1 MSARG
6 TGVRVGLAVHLSLAV
21 ASRRG
26 VPTRASFA
34 HWAGLALPARM
45 RRGELSIRVV
55 DADEGRALNRQWRGR
70 DYATNVL
77 SFPANALPGGGP
89 RLLGDLVL
97 CAPVVLTEAKSQ
109 GKPARHHWAHLT
121 IHGVLHLA
129 GHDHERPE
137 DAERMEA
144 IERKLLAGL
153 GIPDPYRAA

>member
-1 MSARG
+1 
-6 TGVRVGLAVHLSLAV
+6 VVHLSLALP
-21 ASRRG
+21 SRRG

-34 HWAGLALPARM
+34 QWAGLALPARM

-55 DADEGRALNRQWRGR
+55 DTDEGRALNHQWRRR

-77 SFPANALPGGGP
+77 SFPADALPGGGP

-97 CAPVVLTEAKSQ
+97 CAPVVLAEAASQ
-109 GKPARHHWAHLT
+109 RKPARHHWAHLT
-121 IHGVLHLA
+121 IHGVLHLL

-153 GIPDPYRAA
+153 GIPDPYQAA